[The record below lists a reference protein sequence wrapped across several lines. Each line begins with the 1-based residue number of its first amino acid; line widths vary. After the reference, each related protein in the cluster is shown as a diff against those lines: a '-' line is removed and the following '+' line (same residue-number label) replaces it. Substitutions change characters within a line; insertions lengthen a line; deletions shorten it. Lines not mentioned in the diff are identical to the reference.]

1 MSSRS
6 EDQRRWRGQARLG
19 AGMVHGTER
28 TVRSKLLERGTPS
41 KSGNTSGGCACWQ
54 RQQQGG
60 APENPH
66 RCTLALPP
74 SARRDPCQF
83 SLMVYGGLANFASWL
98 TEVHLFKPSPPTP
111 LTLTPRAEE
120 TRVRKGY
127 MPKKGWAKRDTPG
140 VGLGERIHPKANN
153 KRNALARHRPH
164 ARTKEMMMHG
174 EHCATAQARK
184 ARTCRRGHT
193 TPFDLLPPPHHH
205 WRAGTAAAAPPPRR
219 ARDDSCRPPP

>member
-1 MSSRS
+1 M
-6 EDQRRWRGQARLG
+6 QWCMAPNG
-19 AGMVHGTER
+19 R

-41 KSGNTSGGCACWQ
+41 KSGNTPGGCACWQ

-60 APENPH
+60 APDNPH

-74 SARRDPCQF
+74 AARRDPGQF
-83 SLMVYGGLANFASWL
+83 NLMVYGGLANFASWL
-98 TEVHLFKPSPPTP
+98 HRGAPLQAKPADAFDPHATGRRDACAQR
-111 LTLTPRAEE
+111 LHA
-120 TRVRKGY
+120 
-127 MPKKGWAKRDTPG
+127 KKGLGQARHAGRGPG
-140 VGLGERIHPKANN
+140 GKNPPKGQQQAH
-153 KRNALARHRPH
+153 NALARHRPH